1 MFLIQRAD
9 TAFMGTQPQTAP
21 AEQSVPCVARQ
32 PILNADQEVLGYELS
47 FQQSPLDQHLDVETE
62 ASIIIETLNVIGFGV
77 LCDGRRAFIRCT
89 QKMLTMEYFVLLPPG
104 VVFEIQPSVPADE
117 SVLALCQKLKQAEC
131 MIALDNFELNDG
143 REPLLPYANFIK
155 VDVKKIPWEQS
166 SAMVGRYANRKCQM
180 LAQQVETRQD
190 LALAKKAGFAQFQGY
205 FFRHTEHLRA
215 RHIPA
220 NQTIYLRLL
229 QAIAKPEVDFD
240 EIEDLIKHEPSMCYR
255 LLRYLNSP
263 LLGLSA
269 PVLSIRHAFNFLGE
283 RELVRWIRLASTL
296 AMGQEKCSDLILS
309 TLVRARF
316 CELIAPKLKHHQ
328 SELYLMGLFSLMDA
342 ILEVPMGVAIE
353 GLPLAPVT
361 KTQLL
366 CGKTDKRTPLSPIYD
381 LMVARE
387 AGDWGKVT
395 KLGKEL
401 DLSLVFVAA
410 SYNEAMRWA
419 HQLTEAARLPQVQ

>member
-1 MFLIQRAD
+1 
-9 TAFMGTQPQTAP
+9 MGTQAQSAP

-32 PILNADQEVLGYELS
+32 PILSADQEVLGYELS
-47 FQQSPLDQHLDVETE
+47 FQENSVNQHEDVENE
-62 ASIIIETLNVIGFGV
+62 ASVIIETLNVIGFGV
-77 LCDGRRAFIRCT
+77 LCDGRRAFIQCT
-89 QKMLTMEYFVLLPPG
+89 HKMLIMEYFVLLPPG
-104 VVFEIQPSVPADE
+104 VVLEIQPSVPADE
-117 SVLALCQKLKQAEC
+117 SVIALCQKLKQVGC
-131 MIALDNFELNDG
+131 MIALDNFAPNDT
-143 REPLLPYANFIK
+143 REPLLPYADIIK
-155 VDVKKIPWEQS
+155 VDIKKIPWEQT
-166 SAMVGRYANRKCQM
+166 SAMVARYSNQKCQM

-229 QAIAKPEVDFD
+229 QAISKPEVDFN
-240 EIEDLIKHEPSMCYR
+240 EIEDLIKHEPSLCYR

-263 LLGLSA
+263 LLGLSS

-283 RELVRWIRLASTL
+283 RELVRWIRLASAL

-316 CELIAPKLKHHQ
+316 CELIAPKLKQNQ
-328 SELYLMGLFSLMDA
+328 SELYLMGLLSLMDA
-342 ILEVPMGVAIE
+342 ILEVPMGVAIQ
-353 GLPLAPVT
+353 GLPLDPITRA
-361 KTQLL
+361 QLL
-366 CGKTDKRTPLSPIYD
+366 CGKTDKRTPLSSVYD

-387 AGDWGKVT
+387 AGDWEKVT
-395 KLGKEL
+395 RLGKEL
-401 DLSLVFVAA
+401 DLSIVFVAA

-419 HQLTEAARLPQVQ
+419 HQLTEAGRLPQS